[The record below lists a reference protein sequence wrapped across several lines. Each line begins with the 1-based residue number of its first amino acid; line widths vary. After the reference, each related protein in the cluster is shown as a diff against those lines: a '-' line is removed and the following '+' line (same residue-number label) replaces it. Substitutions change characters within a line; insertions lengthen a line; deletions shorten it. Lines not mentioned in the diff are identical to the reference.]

1 MTKMGLFC
9 FLPIMN
15 SPNYMCGDISQF
27 LSYVVAALRNAYPDC
42 CPGIDEL
49 LRSLVMPEVKDIAAS
64 CCNEIEALEGQV
76 VLVLDDFHK
85 VSPSGIDEFLNI
97 VLKHPPRNLHLVIAT
112 RRNPSLSL
120 SAMRAR
126 GTVIEVRMQQLAFD
140 ENETRMFIRENLG
153 VEISDEEIAVV
164 QERTEGW
171 PAAVRLTG
179 LALSKTSSPAKIV
192 TQLPKGSRAIRQY
205 LMQEVLANQRA
216 PVREH
221 LLRVAFLD
229 RFTGSFE
236 RTMAAASIAVRPGR
250 DWSVV
255 GSPIRVAPHDGQSSG
270 VPAYDAE
277 HHGQME
283 ASGAPSAVDGST
295 MPRMLPRGPG
305 PGIPHR
311 SGVGVPGRPS
321 RSAPAD
327 HSHSIV
333 AGGLE
338 LMS

>member
-1 MTKMGLFC
+1 MGADTVRRERL
-9 FLPIMN
+9 LSLARKVAGAPLTLV
-15 SPNYMCGDISQF
+15 SAPAGYGKSTLVSEWLGLLGQKSAWLSLDAEDGDISQF

-42 CPGIDEL
+42 CPGVDEL

-120 SAMRAR
+120 AAMRAR

-171 PAAVRLTG
+171 PAADSPVWPCRKPARLQR
-179 LALSKTSSPAKIV
+179 LL
-192 TQLPKGSRAIRQY
+192 LNCPKA
-205 LMQEVLANQRA
+205 VA
-216 PVREH
+216 P
-221 LLRVAFLD
+221 F
-229 RFTGSFE
+229 
-236 RTMAAASIAVRPGR
+236 ASI
-250 DWSVV
+250 
-255 GSPIRVAPHDGQSSG
+255 
-270 VPAYDAE
+270 
-277 HHGQME
+277 
-283 ASGAPSAVDGST
+283 
-295 MPRMLPRGPG
+295 
-305 PGIPHR
+305 
-311 SGVGVPGRPS
+311 
-321 RSAPAD
+321 
-327 HSHSIV
+327 
-333 AGGLE
+333 
-338 LMS
+338 